1 VRTFFCL
8 ALWRDFALLQVR
20 EPLIP
25 QGQVLTV
32 CIRLQLLGKTKKMLS
47 DSGDV
52 GRWGGAEAGDLK
64 SRLGLRHGI
73 PNLELG
79 NSWEI

>member
-1 VRTFFCL
+1 MRTFFCL
-8 ALWRDFALLQVR
+8 ALWRDFAFLQVR

-25 QGQVLTV
+25 QGQVLAV

-52 GRWGGAEAGDLK
+52 G
-64 SRLGLRHGI
+64 
-73 PNLELG
+73 
-79 NSWEI
+79 